1 MEEGPFLE
9 GVVALLCPTLV
20 LQDDVLQLFLLEA
33 LHVGVLLVARLL
45 LLHALKLLS
54 ITY

>member
-9 GVVALLCPTLV
+9 GVVTLLCPALV
-20 LQDDVLQLFLLEA
+20 VQDDFLELFLLEA
-33 LHVGVLLVARLL
+33 LHVAVLVARLL